1 MSFIAER
8 MAAHLN
14 QPVVDR
20 TGLMGDY
27 DFKLKWP
34 QQAEPPV
41 ETSVHTNAQTGAKQT
56 TVHIGAASLIAAVEE
71 QLGLKL
77 DPQSI
82 PLPVLIID
90 RAEKPA
96 TN

>member
-1 MSFIAER
+1 
-8 MAAHLN
+8 LG

-27 DFKLKWP
+27 DFTLRFSP
-34 QQAEPPV
+34 GSA
-41 ETSVHTNAQTGAKQT
+41 TTVHNEQTGAKQT
-56 TVHIGAASLIAAVEE
+56 TVPLSSMSAHNAALVAAIEE

-77 DPQSI
+77 DPQTV
-82 PLPVLIID
+82 PLPVLVID

-96 TN
+96 AN